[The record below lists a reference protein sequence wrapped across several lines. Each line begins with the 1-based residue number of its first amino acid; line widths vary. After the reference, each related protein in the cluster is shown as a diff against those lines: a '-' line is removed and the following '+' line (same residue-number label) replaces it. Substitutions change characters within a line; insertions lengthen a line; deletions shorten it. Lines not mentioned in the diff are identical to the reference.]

1 MSVHVCFMPGNGKP
15 GFPGRSASEMK
26 TRPQSWRDMSAAP
39 RFFIAVV
46 VLCGLTVLTYSVL
59 HGRSQNP
66 LKFFC
71 YLVIALAASRLKVNL
86 PGITGTMSVNFLFL
100 LLGVLELSLPET
112 MALGCA
118 AVVVQCLDRER
129 PNPIQVAF
137 NVCSTALAIAVT
149 FSAYHYSLAH
159 GLVQNPSTLL
169 FLAACVYFIANT
181 VPVAA
186 LISLTEHR
194 SLRSIWSECYFW
206 SFPYYLVGAGV
217 AGMMSWLRGFTDW
230 QTSLLTLPVVYL
242 IYRSYRLYLGKLEDE
257 KRHVEE
263 MAELHM
269 RTIEALALAIEA
281 KDQTTHDHLQRV
293 RVYAIEVAKELKVDH
308 EGMEALQAAALLH
321 DIGKLAIPEH
331 IISKPGRLTPEEF
344 EKMKIHPLVGAEILE
359 RVRFP
364 YPVVP
369 IVRAHHEKYDGT
381 GYPMGLKGSQIP
393 MGARILA
400 AVDFLDALASDRQY
414 RRALPLNE
422 AMARLVDES
431 GKSFDPEVV
440 KVLERKYVELEQ
452 LVHQRTDSLGR
463 QKLSTEVKELEKD
476 KGHGAKTEPTIKPAA
491 GFEKQGRRQPQE
503 RSFLGSIAAAR
514 QEAQTLFELSQD
526 LGASLSLGE
535 TLSVFAV
542 KLRRAISYDAVAIY
556 VRNGDELVPEYVN
569 GDNFRLFASLR
580 IPIGQGLSGWVAQ
593 NLKPILNGNPSVEPG
608 YLNDASKYS
617 TLNSALA
624 VPLEGLQ
631 GVVGVVA
638 LYHAEKDFFTTDHLR
653 ILLAV
658 SSKMALAIENAMKYE
673 QAESS
678 AVTDYLTGLPNARSL
693 FLQLDREMARCK
705 RDNKTLTVM
714 VADLDGF
721 KQINDR
727 FGHLEGNRVLRLF
740 AHSLKETSRE
750 YDYVARMGGDEFVV
764 IAPGLTPEAA
774 ARKAEQMRDL
784 AQQAGK
790 DVCNEDILSLSVGRA
805 VYPEDGMDAEKIL
818 SEADKRMYLQ
828 KRSQFT
834 PKNRRLYPRVRGRLT
849 AEISGTSLAHV
860 LLGIVTNL
868 SLGGCYV
875 ETSGILLPG
884 SKLQLTFSHAHTNV
898 TIESEVVRMDMG
910 IGAALKFQEATHEI
924 RAALQ
929 NILEQLASA
938 EAVVDLKRSQT
949 AAAGTKL

>member
-1 MSVHVCFMPGNGKP
+1 M
-15 GFPGRSASEMK
+15 
-26 TRPQSWRDMSAAP
+26 AP

-46 VLCGLTVLTYSVL
+46 VLCGATVMTVSVL
-59 HGRSQNP
+59 HGRSENP
-66 LKFFC
+66 LKFLC
-71 YLVIALAASRLKVNL
+71 YLMIALAASRLKVNL

-100 LLGVLELSLPET
+100 LLGVLELSFAET

-118 AVVVQCLDRER
+118 AAVVQCFDRVR
-129 PNPIQVAF
+129 PNPIQVTF

-149 FSAYHYSLAH
+149 FASYRYA
-159 GLVQNPSTLL
+159 LVHRTVNDPSTLL
-169 FLAACVYFIANT
+169 FMAACVYFVANT
-181 VPVAA
+181 LPVAA
-186 LISLTEHR
+186 IISLTERR
-194 SLRSIWSECYFW
+194 SLRKLWSDCYFW

-217 AGMMSWLRGFTDW
+217 VGMMSWIHGFSDW

-242 IYRSYRLYLGKLEDE
+242 IYRSYRLYLGKLDNE

-263 MAELHM
+263 MADLHM

-293 RVYAIEVAKELKVDH
+293 RVYAVEVAKELKVDR

-331 IISKPGRLTPEEF
+331 IISKPGRLNPEEF

-369 IVRAHHEKYDGT
+369 IVRAHHEKFDGT
-381 GYPMGLKGSQIP
+381 GYPMGLRGTEIP
-393 MGARILA
+393 IGARILA

-414 RRALPLNE
+414 RLALPLNE
-422 AMARLVDES
+422 AMAQVVRES
-431 GKSFDPEVV
+431 GKAFDPDVV
-440 KVLERKYVELEQ
+440 RVLERKYVELER
-452 LVHQRTDSLGR
+452 LVHERTDSLGK
-463 QKLSTEVKELEKD
+463 QKLSTEVQDLD
-476 KGHGAKTEPTIKPAA
+476 GDASAEPLIKPDA
-491 GFEKQGRRQPQE
+491 GFEAQGKRQLPE
-503 RSFLGSIAAAR
+503 RSFLSSIAAAR

-535 TLSVFAV
+535 TLSVFSV
-542 KLRRAISYDAVAIY
+542 KLRRTIPYDAIAIY
-556 VRNGDELVPEYVN
+556 ICQGDELVPEYVN

-580 IPIGQGLSGWVAQ
+580 IPIGQGLSGWVVQ
-593 NLKPILNGNPSVEPG
+593 NRKPILNGNPSVEPG
-608 YLNDASKYS
+608 YLNDTSKYS
-617 TLNSALA
+617 TLMSALA

-638 LYHAEKDFFTTDHLR
+638 LYHAEKDFFTSDHLR
-653 ILLAV
+653 ILRAV
-658 SSKMALAIENAMKYE
+658 SSKMGLAIENAMKYE
-673 QAESS
+673 QAENS

-693 FLQLDREMARCK
+693 FLQLDRELARCK
-705 RDNKTLTVM
+705 RDNNTLTVM

-764 IAPGLTPEAA
+764 IAPGLTAEAS
-774 ARKAEQMRDL
+774 ARKAEQMRSL

-790 DVCNEDILSLSVGRA
+790 TICNEDILSLSVGKA
-805 VYPEDGMDAEKIL
+805 LYPEDGMDAERIL

-828 KRSQFT
+828 KRSQST
-834 PKNRRLYPRVRGRLT
+834 QKNRRLYPRVRGRLT
-849 AEISGTSLAHV
+849 TEISGNGQERPT
-860 LLGIVTNL
+860 LGIVTNL
-868 SLGGCYV
+868 SVGGCYV
-875 ETSGILLPG
+875 ETRGFLLPG
-884 SKLQLTFSHAHTNV
+884 SKLKLSFSHAHTNV
-898 TIESEVVRMDMG
+898 SVDSEVVRMDMG
-910 IGAALKFQEATHEI
+910 TGGALKFSEMTHEI

-929 NILEQLASA
+929 RILEQLATA
-938 EAVVDLKRSQT
+938 EAAVDLKRAQG
-949 AAAGTKL
+949 AAFGAL

>member
-1 MSVHVCFMPGNGKP
+1 
-15 GFPGRSASEMK
+15 
-26 TRPQSWRDMSAAP
+26 
-39 RFFIAVV
+39 
-46 VLCGLTVLTYSVL
+46 
-59 HGRSQNP
+59 
-66 LKFFC
+66 
-71 YLVIALAASRLKVNL
+71 
-86 PGITGTMSVNFLFL
+86 
-100 LLGVLELSLPET
+100 
-112 MALGCA
+112 MA
-118 AVVVQCLDRER
+118 D
-129 PNPIQVAF
+129 
-137 NVCSTALAIAVT
+137 
-149 FSAYHYSLAH
+149 
-159 GLVQNPSTLL
+159 
-169 FLAACVYFIANT
+169 
-181 VPVAA
+181 
-186 LISLTEHR
+186 
-194 SLRSIWSECYFW
+194 
-206 SFPYYLVGAGV
+206 
-217 AGMMSWLRGFTDW
+217 
-230 QTSLLTLPVVYL
+230 
-242 IYRSYRLYLGKLEDE
+242 
-257 KRHVEE
+257 
-263 MAELHM
+263 LHM

-293 RVYAIEVAKELKVDH
+293 RVYAVEVAKELKIDR
-308 EGMEALQAAALLH
+308 EGMDALQAAALLH

-331 IISKPGRLTPEEF
+331 IVSKPGRLTPEEF

-381 GYPMGLKGSQIP
+381 GYPLGLKGTQIP
-393 MGARILA
+393 IGARILA

-414 RRALPLNE
+414 RRALPLQE
-422 AMARLVDES
+422 AMARLADQS
-431 GKSFDPEVV
+431 GKAFDPQVV
-440 KVLERKYVELEQ
+440 NVLQRKYVRLEQ
-452 LVHQRTDSLGR
+452 LVHQRTDSLGKH
-463 QKLSTEVKELEKD
+463 KLSTGIKD
-476 KGHGAKTEPTIKPAA
+476 KDRDEDANAEPTIKPAA
-491 GFEKQGRRQPQE
+491 GFEAQGRRQLPE
-503 RSFLGSIAAAR
+503 RSFLDSIAAAR

-526 LGASLSLGE
+526 LGASLSLDE

-542 KLRRAISYDAVAIY
+542 KLRRSMPYDAIAIY
-556 VRNGDELVPEYVN
+556 VRHGEELVPEYVN

-580 IPIGQGLSGWVAQ
+580 IPMGQGLSGWVAQ

-608 YLNDASKYS
+608 YLNDTSKYS

-638 LYHAEKDFFTTDHLR
+638 LYHAEKDFFTSDHLR

-693 FLQLDREMARCK
+693 FLQLDRELARCK
-705 RDNKTLTVM
+705 RDNKTLTVI
-714 VADLDGF
+714 VADLDRF

-740 AHSLKETSRE
+740 AHSLKETSRK

-790 DVCNEDILSLSVGRA
+790 DVCNEDILSLSVGNA
-805 VYPEDGMDAEKIL
+805 VFPEDGTDAEKIL

-828 KRSQFT
+828 KQSQSVQ
-834 PKNRRLYPRVRGRLT
+834 KNRRLYPRVRGRLT
-849 AEISGTSLAHV
+849 TEISGNTKELAM
-860 LLGIVTNL
+860 LGIVTNL

-875 ETSGILLPG
+875 ETSGLLLPG
-884 SKLQLTFSHAHTNV
+884 SQLKLTFSHEHTNV
-898 TIESEVVRMDMG
+898 SILSEVVRMDMG
-910 IGAALKFQEATHEI
+910 IGAALKFNEATHEV
-924 RAALQ
+924 RANLQ
-929 NILEQLASA
+929 HILEQLASA